1 MRTLKIDHCFLF
13 ETRSSL
19 VSGGSTFSWFSSY
32 LVGCP
37 FLVSL
42 AGSSLFPKLLISEG
56 PSTQSLDLLSPLF
69 IRIPSAISFG
79 HMASNTIWT
88 PETLQHISP
97 DRHSHLNFRLSY
109 PKARTTSLKET
120 SQLSQNSSSK
130 QNSLPSA
137 QICPSHN
144 LSFLRYCPIHP
155 SGLLMPATSLIPL
168 YFVQFAFYMFVCCM
182 YLLSVPCQCGSKG
195 FFLPLLVFL
204 FIALFLKFRKGF
216 GT

>member
-1 MRTLKIDHCFLF
+1 MENAPLKITNDFRIVKSDGEPNLYLTGPIGEFKRGDHYFLF

-88 PETLQHISP
+88 PVTLQHIPP

-109 PKARTTSLKET
+109 RKAHTSLKET
-120 SQLSQNSSSK
+120 
-130 QNSLPSA
+130 
-137 QICPSHN
+137 
-144 LSFLRYCPIHP
+144 
-155 SGLLMPATSLIPL
+155 
-168 YFVQFAFYMFVCCM
+168 
-182 YLLSVPCQCGSKG
+182 
-195 FFLPLLVFL
+195 
-204 FIALFLKFRKGF
+204 
-216 GT
+216 